1 MLQTNRRVR
10 RRTGLGN
17 TSEINFKKREE
28 LGELIIL
35 VNEHQNE
42 VAAAAAKLDIA
53 KDKLLTAMQ
62 EMKLTET
69 KEGTL
74 VAYVE
79 RSTGRS
85 SNTVD
90 PEKFRKAVKDDAEF
104 YGAITVSM
112 TEAKKVLPEK
122 ALMRI
127 TTTVAGKPGAPQVK
141 VATLKV
147 STKVKAK

>member
-17 TSEINFKKREE
+17 QSEINFKKREQ
-28 LGELIIL
+28 LGDLINL
-35 VNEHQNE
+35 VAQRQDEMTE
-42 VAAAAAKLDIA
+42 IAVLLDDA
-53 KDKLLTAMQ
+53 KDRLLTAMQ
-62 EMKLTET
+62 EAKLTET
-69 KEGTL
+69 KEGTYI
-74 VAYVE
+74 ATVE

-127 TTTVAGKPGAPQVK
+127 TTTVAGKPGAPQIK
-141 VATLKV
+141 VTKLKAE
-147 STKVKAK
+147 SKVKAK